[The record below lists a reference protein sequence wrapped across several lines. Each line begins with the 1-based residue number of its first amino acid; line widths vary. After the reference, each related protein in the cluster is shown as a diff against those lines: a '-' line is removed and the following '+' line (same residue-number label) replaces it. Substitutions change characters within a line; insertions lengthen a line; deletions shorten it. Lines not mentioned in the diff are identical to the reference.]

1 MVEISEMNPTST
13 TNNGFNFRIVNSLM
27 ESWGLRLTWLDC
39 KFKKIQIQ
47 IIMYNIR
54 ISYGWQKL
62 YRLYID
68 HQEKI
73 LRGKVLSGVNG
84 EHCYYSN
91 NCCFI
96 AGNFFPKTHAL
107 IGYFEVT

>member
-1 MVEISEMNPTST
+1 
-13 TNNGFNFRIVNSLM
+13 M

-54 ISYGWQKL
+54 ISYGRQKL

-84 EHCYYSN
+84 KHCYGYN

-107 IGYFEVT
+107 IGYFEVI